1 MTEFKIDAKER
12 EIQKNNAL
20 RKDGFIPG
28 NIYGNNFNN
37 LNIAFDKI
45 AFSKLYKEAGHSNLI
60 DVKVG
65 DKSIKTLVHEV
76 QVDPITNNIVHVDL
90 FKVNMKEKIHAEVP
104 LNFIGESPAVLNM
117 EGILIT
123 NKDSIEVECLPS
135 DLVSEIDVDISVLD
149 DFEKNIKVEDLKI
162 PTGIE
167 ILDDI
172 EEVVVTVQEPRSEEE
187 LEALDTE
194 VVENVEAIEVEN
206 KGEEA
211 AAEGEAVE
219 EKKSE

>member
-1 MTEFKIDAKER
+1 
-12 EIQKNNAL
+12 
-20 RKDGFIPG
+20 
-28 NIYGNNFNN
+28 
-37 LNIAFDKI
+37 
-45 AFSKLYKEAGHSNLI
+45 
-60 DVKVG
+60 
-65 DKSIKTLVHEV
+65 
-76 QVDPITNNIVHVDL
+76 
-90 FKVNMKEKIHAEVP
+90 MKEKIHAEVP